1 MKDLLPLK
9 KILWPTDFSE
19 PADRAL
25 HVAARLCSIFSA
37 ELMVIHVVSPIMLA
51 PPGPGVGTG
60 EFRYPRLMED
70 MLAMA
75 ENSLQEWR
83 ENRVPKEIKSQYR
96 AILGNP
102 GDQIVHTAQNEST
115 DVIVIATHGL
125 TGWRRFIFGSVAE
138 KVVRL
143 ATCPVLTI
151 PATPEGEQE

>member
-1 MKDLLPLK
+1 MKDILPLK

-25 HVAARLCSIFSA
+25 EVATRLCSIFSA
-37 ELMVIHVVSPIMLA
+37 ELIVIHVVSPITVA
-51 PPGPGVGTG
+51 PPGPGVGMG

-70 MLAMA
+70 MQAMA

-83 ENRVPKEIKSQYR
+83 ENRIPKEIHSQYR
-96 AILGNP
+96 VLIGNP
-102 GDQIVHTAQNEST
+102 GDQIVHTAREESA
-115 DVIVIATHGL
+115 DIIVIATHGL

-143 ATCPVLTI
+143 AHCPVLTI
-151 PATPEGEQE
+151 PATPEEE